1 MTKANILITI
11 ATVVVIIM
19 MMVITILGT
28 SPLQKSLSCP
38 ISFKCHNFVWL
49 EFLFIYLFCVA
60 GILIP
65 ILLVRKKEFW
75 WLNDLRRMTQLAH
88 LILGKRHL
96 SLSFLTPDPSV
107 PSQLLSFAQKAPLG
121 YPYFSTYAFK
131 WIEIPQQKQASAFN
145 APEGQ
150 LIDCLP

>member
-1 MTKANILITI
+1 MKETVAQNTHQLATHNINRQEKMTKANILITI

-19 MMVITILGT
+19 MIVITILGT

-75 WLNDLRRMTQLAH
+75 
-88 LILGKRHL
+88 
-96 SLSFLTPDPSV
+96 
-107 PSQLLSFAQKAPLG
+107 
-121 YPYFSTYAFK
+121 
-131 WIEIPQQKQASAFN
+131 
-145 APEGQ
+145 
-150 LIDCLP
+150 